1 MHIFYVIKSCIS
13 NIYKRK
19 LNFVMTTIVFFIS
32 FYMIMVVS
40 NCYFSSIYTKL
51 QLTSKLKGNKYISV
65 KLYDPTLSDEKNKI
79 YLKFIKFLNDEFK
92 DDFGV
97 YYFTR
102 KYIYDEKNQRDLD
115 VIAVNDTLFEINN
128 VNFKLRKSENKKYIY
143 LPESLKGNVNDKIIV
158 SFKDNKD
165 EYIIEGFMDDDLK
178 IIDDK
183 WNGSDEL
190 FIDLCNAAIINF
202 DWDEIDLLN
211 PLDLDFPNYNI
222 FIRYENEEDVSEIK
236 NTVFNYA
243 NKYNINLYVNT
254 FDELLYQDMESNMA
268 KINEIRLLLIV
279 CFVVAFFSALTAGV
293 SDIISRGKYFSI
305 LQVVGISPFD
315 IGGMIVF
322 ENLIKNTIAFGF
334 ASFFMKQNINTDYIY
349 ISAFK
354 EYTFWIT
361 LLIMISMVLF
371 LSFVQ
376 YKNVR
381 KDGLLKSIGENKL

>member
-19 LNFVMTTIVFFIS
+19 LNFLMTTMVFFIS

-102 KYIYDEKNQRDLD
+102 KYIHDEKNQRDLD

-165 EYIIEGFMDDDLK
+165 EYIIDGFMDDDLK

-190 FIDLCNAAIINF
+190 FIDFCNAAIINF

-222 FIRYENEEDVSEIK
+222 FIRYENEKDISEIK

-254 FDELLYQDMESNMA
+254 FDELLDQDMESNMA
-268 KINEIRLLLIV
+268 KINEIRLLLIF
-279 CFVVAFFSALTAGV
+279 CFVLAFFSVLTAGI

-305 LQVVGISPFD
+305 LQVVGISSFD

-334 ASFFMKQNINTDYIY
+334 ASFFMKQRINTNYIY

-354 EYTFWIT
+354 EYTFWMT

>member
-1 MHIFYVIKSCIS
+1 
-13 NIYKRK
+13 
-19 LNFVMTTIVFFIS
+19 
-32 FYMIMVVS
+32 MVVS